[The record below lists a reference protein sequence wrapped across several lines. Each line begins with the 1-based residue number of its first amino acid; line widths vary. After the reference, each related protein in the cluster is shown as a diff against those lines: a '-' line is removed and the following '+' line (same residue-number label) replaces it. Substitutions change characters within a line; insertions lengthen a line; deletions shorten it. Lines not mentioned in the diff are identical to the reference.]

1 MKKFIAIVAAAA
13 FSLSL
18 SACSSPEKTPD
29 PKPSTNA
36 STVEV
41 SPEEAEFR
49 TITKKDMDAAE
60 EVVQNFFDRR
70 AVAEDSKIDKIDRQL
85 EFMLDR
91 ESHPDY
97 EKVDPRDDTP
107 AGIVEAEVQLQING
121 STAYEHMGEWEPP
134 TVAVDFRALT
144 FRVQYPV
151 KNGKVDTS
159 AKYKESWVD
168 WQGVANVVKDADG
181 RWLIGSIDLA
191 DVKKGDGSPLDAL
204 GDAPADKKK

>member
-1 MKKFIAIVAAAA
+1 MRKFTSIVAAAA
-13 FSLSL
+13 LSLPL
-18 SACSSPEKTPD
+18 SACSSPKETPE
-29 PKPSTNA
+29 PKPPANTSA
-36 STVEV
+36 VEV

-49 TITKKDMDAAE
+49 TITKEDMAAAE
-60 EVVQNFFDRR
+60 EVVQGFFDRR

-85 EFMLDR
+85 EFMVGR

-97 EKVDPRDDTP
+97 AKVDPLDDTP
-107 AGIVEAEVQLQING
+107 AGIVETNVQLKING

-144 FRVQYPV
+144 LRVQYPV

-168 WQGVANVVKDADG
+168 WKGVANVVKDADG
-181 RWLIGSIDLA
+181 RWLISSIDLA

-204 GDAPADKKK
+204 GAARADKKK